1 MASVTRTRRRVGD
14 GRRLY
19 SEGQQGV
26 ARLKAAR
33 RIGRRGRKPQRALTQ
48 SEIASGEGFGFR
60 NRPS

>member
-1 MASVTRTRRRVGD
+1 MASVTRARRRVGD

-33 RIGRRGRKPQRALTQ
+33 RMGEKGASRKEL
-48 SEIASGEGFGFR
+48 
-60 NRPS
+60 